1 MADQGLTPE
10 DALAHLMKVL
20 KKKSYQMAFDECG
33 VEEIYEFIT
42 TKPEEFQVGAKA
54 TQLKVAEVSKIRA
67 VQQWYFAQEEK
78 NL

>member
-10 DALAHLMKVL
+10 DALAHLLKVL
-20 KKKSYQMAFDECG
+20 KKKSYQMAFDEFG
-33 VEEIYEFIT
+33 VEEIYAFIT

-67 VQQWYFAQEEK
+67 VQQ
-78 NL
+78 